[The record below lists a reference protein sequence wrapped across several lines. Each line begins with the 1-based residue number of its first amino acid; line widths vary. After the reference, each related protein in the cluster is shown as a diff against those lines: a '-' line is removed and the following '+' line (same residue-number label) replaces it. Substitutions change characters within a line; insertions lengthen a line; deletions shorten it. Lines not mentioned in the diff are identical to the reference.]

1 MRKIAKI
8 KEKYTRHVTL
18 KGSFYI
24 TIRVYNKFVC
34 EDDKKDFV
42 VCLKLQKNALL

>member
-34 EDDKKDFV
+34 DKKDFV
-42 VCLKLQKNALL
+42 VCLELQKNALL